1 MPILRVRPCLERA
14 IQRAHDCAKLVVAD
28 AHHHRAAV
36 VRLSGLQPL
45 VTDAWEVRDVKCHHD
60 ALLDLG
66 ELHQLLVWT
75 AVKVALLGNRK
86 HVVLMCSQSCTD
98 PTARHVRIK

>member
-1 MPILRVRPCLERA
+1 MPILRVRPRLERA
-14 IQRAHDCAKLVVAD
+14 IQRAHDCAQLVVAD

-36 VRLSGLQPL
+36 VRLTGLQPL
-45 VTDAWEVRDVKCHHD
+45 VTDAWEVRDVECHHD
-60 ALLDLG
+60 APLNLG

-75 AVKVALLGNRK
+75 TVKVALLGNRK
-86 HVVLMCSQSCTD
+86 HVVPLCSQSRTD